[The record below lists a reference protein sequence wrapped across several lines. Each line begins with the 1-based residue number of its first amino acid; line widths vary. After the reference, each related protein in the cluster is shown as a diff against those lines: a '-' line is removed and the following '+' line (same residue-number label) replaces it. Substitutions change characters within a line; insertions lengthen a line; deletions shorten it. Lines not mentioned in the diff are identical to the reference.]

1 MSAKSGTSASYKD
14 IDAKLAEMED
24 PRYWEQADRISSRPE
39 WEASLTE
46 EDGAGLDW
54 TNAVFKP
61 GDPRLESSEKQ
72 QLTVRYDKKVIDYF
86 KGTGKG
92 YQTRM
97 NAVLRD
103 YVERQLKRDAS

>member
-1 MSAKSGTSASYKD
+1 MNEKHGTSASREA
-14 IDAKLAEMED
+14 IDEELEKMND
-24 PRYWEQADRISSRPE
+24 PQYWKRADEISQQPG
-39 WEASLTE
+39 WESSLTE

-54 TNAVFKP
+54 SKAYLTS
-61 GDPRLESSEKQ
+61 GDPRSGGTEKQ